1 MTYKIV
7 VTDYEFAD
15 LAPEQAVMD
24 KAGLIL
30 TPAQC
35 RSEAELIEVCADAD
49 AIINQ
54 YAQITPRVI
63 AALGTCKVIS
73 RYGIGLNTIAVP
85 EATAAG
91 ICVANVPDGSLED
104 VSDHAAAMMLSLA
117 RGLGRFD
124 AAVRAGRWD
133 YTVAKPL
140 FRMRGKTLGLLSFGQ
155 IPQRL
160 ARKMAAFGVT
170 VIAHDPYANPA
181 VAADLGVT
189 LVDSETLYRQA
200 DFLSVHVPLTDSTQG
215 MVGHDQFAL
224 MKPTAYLINT
234 ARGPVVDQPALVEA
248 LQRGVIAGAGLDVF
262 ESEPLGADH
271 PLASLPNVLL
281 SPHCAWYSEESEVEI
296 RSKAAQNVVD
306 VLQGRLPTYHVN
318 RDVQPRFSPRP
329 AVTGA

>member
-1 MTYKIV
+1 MTFKIV

-15 LAPEQAVMD
+15 LAPEQAVLER
-24 KAGLIL
+24 AGLSL
-30 TPAQC
+30 VPAQC
-35 RSEAELIEVCADAD
+35 RSEEELIEVCADAD

-63 AALGTCKVIS
+63 AALDKCKVIS

-91 ICVANVPDGSLED
+91 ICIANVPDGSLED
-104 VSDHAAAMMLSLA
+104 VSDHAAAMMLALA

-124 AAVRAGRWD
+124 AAVRSGRWD

-160 ARKMAAFGVT
+160 ARKMTAFGVSI
-170 VIAHDPYANPA
+170 IAHDPFANQA
-181 VAADLGVT
+181 LAAELGVT
-189 LVDSETLYRQA
+189 LVDSDTLYRQS
-200 DFLSVHVPLTDSTQG
+200 DFLSIHVPLTDSTLG
-215 MVGHDQFAL
+215 LVGAAQFAL
-224 MKPTAYLINT
+224 MKPSAYLINT
-234 ARGPVVDQPALVEA
+234 ARGPVVDQAALVDA
-248 LQRGVIAGAGLDVF
+248 LQAGAIAGAGLDVF
-262 ESEPLGADH
+262 EREPLGADH
-271 PLASLPNVLL
+271 PLAAMPNVLL

-306 VLQGRLPTYHVN
+306 VFQGRLPAYHVN
-318 RDVQPRFSPRP
+318 RDVQPRFSPR
-329 AVTGA
+329 